1 MCGIFHKNYFEKNIK
16 FFLQGCTRMFDSN
29 PAILASSGYK
39 SQNFGRS
46 TPIRGTLSE
55 SSSGRNNMMGLYQP
69 VSSVLNRNT
78 STRYHRNEHRSN
90 TKLDAESPQDYL
102 ARFKSNHTSYNK
114 HGAMRTSSVGTAS
127 SKKLHH
133 QAYQATTKN
142 IPEYHSSNL

>member
-1 MCGIFHKNYFEKNIK
+1 LCGIFHKNYFEKNIK
-16 FFLQGCTRMFDSN
+16 VFLQGYTRMFDSN

-69 VSSVLNRNT
+69 VSSGLNRNT

-90 TKLDAESPQDYL
+90 TKLDAESPEDYL

-133 QAYQATTKN
+133 QAHQATTKN
-142 IPEYHSSNL
+142 IPGYHSSNL